1 MEKFVSIFRMSIEFF
16 LRRLMRTDK
25 GRTYRSNSVKIFLY
39 RIPIYSQF
47 YLNYKQTFKIVKQL
61 FCATDTRFD
70 L

>member
-1 MEKFVSIFRMSIEFF
+1 MEKFVSIFRMLIEFF

-39 RIPIYSQF
+39 RIPIYSEFLSKFQ
-47 YLNYKQTFKIVKQL
+47 
-61 FCATDTRFD
+61 AD

>member
-25 GRTYRSNSVKIFLY
+25 GRTFLY
-39 RIPIYSQF
+39 RIPIYSEFLSKLQ
-47 YLNYKQTFKIVKQL
+47 
-61 FCATDTRFD
+61 AD